1 MARTIA
7 IGIQDFEKIRE
18 RDCFYVDKTDFIRE
32 WWENYDDVTLI
43 ARPRRFGK
51 TLNMSM
57 LNCFFSQKY
66 AGCGEKLFSGLSV
79 WDNLK
84 MRRLQG
90 AYPVINLSF
99 AQVKWNQYEYAV
111 NELCDLIKAAY
122 RQYGELERS
131 DKLSEYE
138 KEDFRKMCRE
148 VTVQNAADSLKQLAL
163 FLSKHYGEKV
173 IILLDEYDTPM
184 QEAYVG
190 GYWNEMVSFIRSLFN
205 ATFKTNPYLERALL
219 TGVTRISKESIFSDL
234 NNLRVI
240 TTTSEDYETTFGFT
254 EEEVFASMDE
264 QGLAGDERQ
273 YVKKWYDGFTFG
285 KVTDIYN
292 PWSITNY
299 LKIKK
304 LDAYWTNT
312 SSNGLI
318 GMMLQNGSAELK
330 DEFQK
335 LLQGG
340 VVKKRIDEQIVFNQL
355 EHDEDA
361 VWSLLVASGYLK
373 VERFAIDPDSTEYR
387 EYELSL
393 TNFEVKRCIAILIR
407 GWFAQAN
414 ESYRSFCKA
423 LVSGD
428 VERMNEELSRIC
440 RTIFSFFDTESKK
453 PEKFYHGFV
462 LGLVAE
468 LMDRYEIR
476 SNRESGRGRY
486 DVAFRPR
493 VDKAGAKD
501 LDGIVLEFK
510 VKSEDEE
517 SLEETVL
524 RAKQQIT
531 DKEYISDLLDAGMPP
546 EKIRTYGI
554 AFAGKDVL
562 VG

>member
-7 IGIQDFEKIRE
+7 IGSQDFDVIRE
-18 RDCFYVDKTDFIRE
+18 RNCFYVDKTDFVRE

-66 AGCGEKLFSGLSV
+66 SGRGEELFLGLSI
-79 WDNLK
+79 WDDAE
-84 MRRLQG
+84 MRQLQG
-90 AYPVINLSF
+90 TYPVIYLSF
-99 AQVKWNQYEYAV
+99 AQVKWNNYEYAV
-111 NELCDLIKAAY
+111 DEICDLIKGVY
-122 RQYGELERS
+122 RRFGELERAEQ
-131 DKLSEYE
+131 LSEYE
-138 KEDFRKMCRE
+138 KEDFRQMCRKI
-148 VTVQNAADSLKQLAL
+148 TARQSAQSLKQLSE
-163 FLSKHYGEKV
+163 FLARYYGKKV

-184 QEAYVG
+184 QEAYMG
-190 GYWNEMVSFIRSLFN
+190 GYWNEMVSFVRSLFN

-240 TTTSEDYETTFGFT
+240 TTTSDAYEATFGFT
-254 EEEVFASMDE
+254 EEEVSAAMDE
-264 QGLAGDERQ
+264 QGIVGVDRQ
-273 YVKKWYDGFTFG
+273 NVKKWYDGFTFG

-299 LKIKK
+299 LKCKK
-304 LDAYWTNT
+304 LDTYWANT

-318 GMMLQNGSAELK
+318 GLLLQSGSAELK

-340 VVKKRIDEQIVFNQL
+340 SVTKRIDEQIVFNQL
-355 EHDEDA
+355 DHDENA

-373 VERFAIDPDSTEYR
+373 VERYTIDPDSTEYM
-387 EYELSL
+387 EYELAL

-407 GWFAQAN
+407 SWFSQAN
-414 ESYRSFCKA
+414 GAYRSFCKA

-428 VERMNEELSRIC
+428 VEKMNEELSLIC
-440 RTIFSFFDTESKK
+440 GTVFSFFDTASKE

-462 LGLVAE
+462 LGLVVE

-476 SNRESGRGRY
+476 SNRESGKGRY

-493 VDKAGAKD
+493 ADRAGTEE
-501 LDGIVLEFK
+501 LDGIILEFK
-510 VKSEDEE
+510 VKSDEE
-517 SLEETVL
+517 ASLEETVL
-524 RAKQQIT
+524 QAKRQIEE
-531 DKEYISDLLDAGMPP
+531 KGYISDLLGAGLPQ

-554 AFAGKDVL
+554 AFAGKDVF